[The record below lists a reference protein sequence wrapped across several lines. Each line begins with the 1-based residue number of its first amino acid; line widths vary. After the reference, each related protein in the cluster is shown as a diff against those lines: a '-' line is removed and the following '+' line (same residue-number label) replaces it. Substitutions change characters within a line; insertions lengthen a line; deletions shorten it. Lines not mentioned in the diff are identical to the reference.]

1 MDNNINNDPVKDS
14 SLNDVNNNINN
25 NLNTNTVNPNPIST
39 ANMINA
45 TDISNTEDNKVVKS
59 KSILKKILIIFLS
72 ILLIAGIS
80 IFLFL
85 SQKPKNIIKKSVLN
99 TSKDNFLN
107 INFDISSE
115 NSSSTDFTIE
125 ADINIDSENK
135 ENILANS
142 SLKMNF
148 ADMLFDIDSIFLGK
162 DIYIKLNKGGILSM
176 FLGDDILNKW
186 VYIKLEDIK
195 NNPIMSLKAQDT
207 SDTSIINESTTTDVQ
222 KNKSFDEY
230 IKDFDDFMDKDIL
243 IFNNKKIA
251 IENGNIVRKD
261 YFSIDSQKWIDYV
274 QSEFSDMNS
283 STSTMNDYIE
293 NVKNSKINEAYIV
306 TDLFKPKLSSI
317 YIDVSNISDE
327 KTPINL
333 KLDAKFS
340 SLKNKPDIK
349 KPENYTTLEKIFQD
363 MIGLYQPNDVM
374 DENAILE

>member
-39 ANMINA
+39 ANRSNA

-135 ENILANS
+135 ENILV
-142 SLKMNF
+142 L
-148 ADMLFDIDSIFLGK
+148 
-162 DIYIKLNKGGILSM
+162 
-176 FLGDDILNKW
+176 
-186 VYIKLEDIK
+186 
-195 NNPIMSLKAQDT
+195 
-207 SDTSIINESTTTDVQ
+207 
-222 KNKSFDEY
+222 
-230 IKDFDDFMDKDIL
+230 
-243 IFNNKKIA
+243 
-251 IENGNIVRKD
+251 
-261 YFSIDSQKWIDYV
+261 
-274 QSEFSDMNS
+274 
-283 STSTMNDYIE
+283 
-293 NVKNSKINEAYIV
+293 
-306 TDLFKPKLSSI
+306 
-317 YIDVSNISDE
+317 
-327 KTPINL
+327 
-333 KLDAKFS
+333 
-340 SLKNKPDIK
+340 
-349 KPENYTTLEKIFQD
+349 
-363 MIGLYQPNDVM
+363 
-374 DENAILE
+374 